1 VAHKTGAGDLKVDF
15 TPARWWQAV
24 DFIRLHFEMVRGRDP
39 WADRVL
45 AQPWALSSLF
55 EYVCMVDNFF
65 RLNNFFI
72 LVSGEQA
79 GVISVASRP
88 EFIYIYGL
96 GLLPQYQR
104 SSIGRQAAQF
114 LESYRA
120 RKKVHWGVAAMV
132 IGNKPVH
139 MLVGACGGRL
149 LGLSTATLAATA
161 ACPATSSIEL
171 AVVPLNKTEA
181 SRAWKRWRLYEV
193 EQVAGNDAVE
203 LAALLLERLPRGKY
217 LALYQHG
224 QEIGFALAHGRI
236 DELSLDLFPA
246 KAFWSSAPTA
256 DLVAALACYL
266 GANIRRLTL
275 TQTHATTLATSE
287 SFSFEWNREQERHLV
302 FFKRTG

>member
-1 VAHKTGAGDLKVDF
+1 VAHRTKDLKADF

-65 RLNNFFI
+65 RFSNFFI

-96 GLLPQYQR
+96 GLLPKYQR
-104 SSIGRQAAQF
+104 GGIGGQAAEF
-114 LESYRA
+114 LEGYRA
-120 RKKVHWGVAAMV
+120 RKRVRWGVTAMV

-149 LGLSTATLAATA
+149 LGLSTATLAITA
-161 ACPATSSIEL
+161 ACPAPPFTEL
-171 AVVPLNKTEA
+171 VVVSLNKTEA
-181 SRAWKRWRLYEV
+181 NSAWKRWRLYEV

-203 LAALLLERLPRGKY
+203 LAALLLGRLPRGKY
-217 LALYQHG
+217 LGLYQNG
-224 QEIGFALAHGRI
+224 QEIGFALAHGQTG
-236 DELSLDLFPA
+236 ELGLDLFPV

-256 DLVAALACYL
+256 DLVAALARHL

-275 TQTHATTLATSE
+275 TQTHATALAASE
-287 SFSFEWNREQERHLV
+287 SFGFEWNREQERHLV
-302 FFKRTG
+302 FFQRPG